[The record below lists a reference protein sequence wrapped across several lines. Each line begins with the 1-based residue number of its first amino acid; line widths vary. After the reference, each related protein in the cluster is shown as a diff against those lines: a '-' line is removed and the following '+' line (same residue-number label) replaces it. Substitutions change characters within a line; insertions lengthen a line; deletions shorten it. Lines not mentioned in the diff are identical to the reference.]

1 MAIAATHTGT
11 CQLCGK
17 RHMLPGG
24 VLAKHGYT
32 VDFGYFNGTCHGS
45 DELPFE
51 VSKDVAEA
59 SLAKAAARR
68 DELLAK
74 ADAVSLTGNED
85 GTVWVAMR
93 RKGAN
98 TGKTVTSWERVR
110 FVEGVR
116 HMVVAEDGLKQQHGF
131 YGDANAI
138 VRQLQQRYA
147 DVMFRSPAK
156 QADMYIAWQGERCAK
171 WAPADLVPVESED
184 AKKTHV
190 LRYRDGS
197 GYVTNVYG
205 SGFRAVAYKSE
216 DLAKAKRY
224 TERGAKQVL
233 GKLRGYKT
241 LEVVA
246 L

>member
-85 GTVWVAMR
+85 GTVWCAIR
-93 RKGAN
+93 RKERDGRTYA
-98 TGKTVTSWERVR
+98 SWEKVT
-110 FVEGVR
+110 FDTEKNWL
-116 HMVVAEDGLKQQHGF
+116 VVAADGTKHQHGF
-131 YGDANAI
+131 YGDANEK

-156 QADMYIAWQGERCAK
+156 QADLYIAWQGERCAK

-205 SGFRAVAYKSE
+205 GNWKLTAYKSE